1 MDSVLVLDFLVL
13 EENEEEEQELGFGYT
28 LRIVF

>member
-1 MDSVLVLDFLVL
+1 MDGVLALDLLVM
-13 EENEEEEQELGFGYT
+13 EKDMEEEQELGFGYT

>member
-1 MDSVLVLDFLVL
+1 MDSVLALDLLVM
-13 EENEEEEQELGFGYT
+13 EKDMEEERELGFGYT